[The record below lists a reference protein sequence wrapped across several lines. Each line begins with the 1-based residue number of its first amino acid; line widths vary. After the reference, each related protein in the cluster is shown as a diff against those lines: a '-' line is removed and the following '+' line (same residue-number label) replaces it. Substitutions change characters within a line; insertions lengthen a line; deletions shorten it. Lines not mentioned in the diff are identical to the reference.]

1 MGAEFVVFLL
11 LLVNGMF
18 GSVLLGLLILTAHL
32 GICIHIYLYL
42 GLPQIVQQVHILFP
56 RVGFLKPNQK
66 SLFLICF
73 LVLICSQKTA
83 SSICII
89 LVA

>member
-1 MGAEFVVFLL
+1 MGAEFVFCFFFFCWLMVCL
-11 LLVNGMF
+11 

-42 GLPQIVQQVHILFP
+42 GLLQIEQQVHILFP

-66 SLFLICF
+66 SLFLIF
-73 LVLICSQKTA
+73 VF
-83 SSICII
+83 
-89 LVA
+89 